1 MIDTDPTHVQN
12 QPENAIIVPKWKGDP
27 KDQGLVSFIPFL
39 EYVAAM
45 GFNDTREVLKSF
57 EGKHIPTEFS
67 KREALAREKFQLQ
80 LEDERMRRPRRSAG
94 GLFSSLL
101 PKPAVDGMEQSMSEG
116 FAQGKTLQDQI
127 RERGQK
133 QYELLEKE
141 IRENEAKWLAEM
153 KAEEDRAKEE
163 MIKGMK
169 TGVTGFF
176 GGGGGK

>member
-1 MIDTDPTHVQN
+1 
-12 QPENAIIVPKWKGDP
+12 
-27 KDQGLVSFIPFL
+27 
-39 EYVAAM
+39 M

-67 KREALAREKFQLQ
+67 KREALAREKFQQQ
-80 LEDERMRRPRRSAG
+80 LEEERTRRPRRSAG

-101 PKPAVDGMEQSMSEG
+101 PKAAGGAVDGAEQSMSEG

-141 IRENEAKWLAEM
+141 IRENETKWLAEM
-153 KAEEDRAKEE
+153 KADEERGKEE

-169 TGVTGFF
+169 SGVTGFF
-176 GGGGGK
+176 GGGAK